1 MEDNNNNNEKKKRG
15 RKPKG
20 GKLININVP
29 NKETKSFIKHNVI
42 LHLKCNND
50 DNKNKSYL
58 NNYSDTHHY
67 IKENTDNKNI
77 TEKIEQ
83 VNINFKNSIINTT
96 SCCFWDTEPF
106 NTSPVFI
113 PKKITNSGIEVYGH
127 FCSPECATGFLFN
140 ENIDT
145 STKWERYSYIN
156 NIYNKEGNHNIKPSP
171 NPYYILDKYY
181 GNITIKEYRATTKYN
196 ELLIIDKPITKITPE
211 IHISNKTNNKM

>member
-1 MEDNNNNNEKKKRG
+1 MENVNTEKKKRG

-20 GKLININVP
+20 GKIINNVSP
-29 NKETKSFIKHNVI
+29 NIIVKPFIKQSVI
-42 LHLKCNND
+42 LHLKCSVSE
-50 DNKNKSYL
+50 NKNNSYL
-58 NNYSDTHHY
+58 NSYNDSHHY
-67 IKENTDNKNI
+67 IKPNTDSKNI

-83 VNINFKNSIINTT
+83 ININFKNSIINTT
-96 SCCFWDTEPF
+96 SSCFWDTEPF

-113 PKKITNSGIEVYGH
+113 PKKITDSGIEVYGH

-156 NIYNKEGNHNIKPSP
+156 NIYNKQGTTNIKPSP

-181 GNITIKEYRATTKYN
+181 GNITIKEYRDTTKCN
-196 ELLIIDKPITKITPE
+196 ELVIIDKPITKITPE
-211 IHISNKTNNKM
+211 IHIANKTNNKM